1 MHRDLKLENIMLGSD
16 GYLKISDFGVCKIL
30 ADLEPTSTY
39 VGSLLYM
46 APEMLN
52 FSYTK
57 SIDWWAVGIIAYELL
72 VGYPPF
78 RGNNDR

>member
-16 GYLKISDFGVCKIL
+16 GYLKISDFGICKIM
-30 ADLEPTSTY
+30 ADLEHTQTGLGPAIY
-39 VGSLLYM
+39 K

-57 SIDWWAVGIIAYELL
+57 NIDWWAVGIIAYELM

-78 RGNNDR
+78 RGENL